1 MDTIIF
7 EGLGISVDV
16 PSDGVLFSIGS
27 LSVRWYAAMI
37 ALGMILAAIYGFRM
51 MKRYKVN
58 EDKFLN
64 AIIGGVIGGIVGARL
79 YYVAFSWETYADNPI
94 SILYIWEGGLAIY
107 GGVIGALLVGGII
120 AKIQK
125 LCVRDCFDI
134 ASMGFL
140 IGQCLGRW
148 GNFFNREAF
157 GSNTTLPWGMTSTKI
172 QNKLAYLKS
181 TGVDVDP
188 SLPVHPTFLYE
199 SLWCLVGFV
208 LIHFLIA
215 KRRTFK
221 GQAFLS
227 YCIWYGVGRTIFEGL
242 RTDSLMLGSFR
253 VSQLLSIVLVVA
265 GIALYIV
272 GLARS
277 KNHPIELPVEDEN
290 PEETSEEIVQES
302 EEKAEEEAEAPAQE
316 EAEEASEETAEEK
329 PEADEETKEPEESE
343 AVKETEEQA
352 DNKEEE

>member
-7 EGLGISVDV
+7 EGLGISIDV
-16 PSDGVLFSIGS
+16 PSDGVLFRIGS

-79 YYVAFSWETYADNPI
+79 YYVAFSWETYADNPL

-107 GGVIGALLVGGII
+107 GGIIGALLVGGII

-157 GSNTTLPWGMTSTKI
+157 GGNTTLPWGMTSFKI
-172 QNKLAYLKS
+172 QNELAYLKS

-188 SLPVHPTFLYE
+188 ALPVHPTFLYE
-199 SLWCLVGFV
+199 SLWCIVGFV

-221 GQAFLS
+221 GQVFLS

-242 RTDSLMLGSFR
+242 RTDSLMIGSFR
-253 VSQLLSIVLVVA
+253 VSQLLSIALVVA
-265 GIALYIV
+265 GIVLYII

-277 KNHPIELPVEDEN
+277 KNHPIELPAD
-290 PEETSEEIVQES
+290 
-302 EEKAEEEAEAPAQE
+302 EEKADEKVEEPVEIPTEEINNEAVETTEQTEAPTEEAVE
-316 EAEEASEETAEEK
+316 ETVEEVAEEATETI
-329 PEADEETKEPEESE
+329 EETKEPEE
-343 AVKETEEQA
+343 TEQA
-352 DNKEEE
+352 EEE

>member
-16 PSDGVLFSIGS
+16 PSDGVLFRIGS
-27 LSVRWYAAMI
+27 LSIRWYAAMI

-79 YYVAFSWETYADNPI
+79 YYVAFSWETYADNPL

-107 GGVIGALLVGGII
+107 GGIIGALLVGGII

-125 LCVRDCFDI
+125 LCVKDCFDI

-157 GSNTTLPWGMTSTKI
+157 GGNTTLPWGMTSTKI
-172 QNKLAYLKS
+172 QNELAYLKS

-188 SLPVHPTFLYE
+188 ALPVHPTFLYE
-199 SLWCLVGFV
+199 SLWCVVGFV

-221 GQAFLS
+221 GQVFLS

-242 RTDSLMLGSFR
+242 RMDSLMIGPFR
-253 VSQLLSIVLVVA
+253 VSQLLSIALVVA
-265 GIALYIV
+265 GIVLYIV

-277 KNHPIELPVEDEN
+277 KNHPIELPVKDEKV
-290 PEETSEEIVQES
+290 EQ
-302 EEKAEEEAEAPAQE
+302 KAEETAEAPAE
-316 EAEEASEETAEEK
+316 EVEEKNVETPEQIEEIPPVETTEETI
-329 PEADEETKEPEESE
+329 EETKKPEQ
-343 AVKETEEQA
+343 TEEQA

>member
-27 LSVRWYAAMI
+27 ISVRWYAAMI
-37 ALGMILAAIYGFRM
+37 AIGMILAIIYGFRM

-64 AIIGGVIGGIVGARL
+64 AIIGGIIGGILGARL
-79 YYVAFSWETYADNPI
+79 YYVAFSWEHYADDPL
-94 SILYIWEGGLAIY
+94 SIFYIWEGGLAIY
-107 GGVIGALLVGGII
+107 GGIIGGLLIGGLI
-120 AKIQK
+120 ARVQK

-157 GSNTTLPWGMTSTKI
+157 GGNTTLPWGMTSSKI
-172 QNKLAYLKS
+172 QNELAYLQS

-188 SLPVHPTFLYE
+188 ALPVHPTFLYE
-199 SLWCLVGFV
+199 SLWCIVGFV

-221 GQAFLS
+221 GQVFLS
-227 YCIWYGVGRTIFEGL
+227 YCIWYGVGRSIFEGL
-242 RTDSLMLGSFR
+242 RTDSLMIGPFR
-253 VSQLLSIVLVVA
+253 VSQLLSMALVVVGIVL
-265 GIALYIV
+265 YFV

-277 KNHPIELPVEDEN
+277 KNHPIE
-290 PEETSEEIVQES
+290 Q
-302 EEKAEEEAEAPAQE
+302 AEAIEEANEEAPTEAVEESPTEVAEEAPAE
-316 EAEEASEETAEEK
+316 EIKEETPAEEATEEAPAEAAEE
-329 PEADEETKEPEESE
+329 PVA
-343 AVKETEEQA
+343 TEEQA

>member
-7 EGLGISVDV
+7 EGLGISIDV

-27 LSVRWYAAMI
+27 FTVRWYAAMI
-37 ALGMILAAIYGFRM
+37 ALGMVLAAIYGFRM
-51 MKRYKVN
+51 MKRYKIN

-79 YYVAFSWETYADNPI
+79 YYVVFSWETYADNPL

-107 GGVIGALLVGGII
+107 GGIIGALLVGGII
-120 AKIQK
+120 ARIQK

-134 ASMGFL
+134 ASLGFL

-157 GSNTTLPWGMTSTKI
+157 GGNTTLPWGMTSSKI
-172 QNKLAYLKS
+172 QNELAYLKS

-188 SLPVHPTFLYE
+188 ALPVHPTFLYE
-199 SLWCLVGFV
+199 SLWCLVGFI
-208 LIHFLIA
+208 LLHFLIA
-215 KRRTFK
+215 KRRVFK
-221 GQAFLS
+221 GQVFLS
-227 YCIWYGVGRTIFEGL
+227 YCIWYGIGRTIFEGL
-242 RTDSLMLGSFR
+242 RTDSLMIGSFR
-253 VSQLLSIVLVVA
+253 VSQLLSIALVVV
-265 GIALYIV
+265 GIVLYII

-277 KNHPIELPVEDEN
+277 KNHPIELTDDKAAEDVQEDIIGESVESETVI
-290 PEETSEEIVQES
+290 EETTEVTEGI
-302 EEKAEEEAEAPAQE
+302 AEEVTEGIE
-316 EAEEASEETAEEK
+316 EV
-329 PEADEETKEPEESE
+329 KEPERND
-343 AVKETEEQA
+343 EQA

>member
-16 PSDGVLFSIGS
+16 PSDGVLFRIGS
-27 LSVRWYAAMI
+27 LSVRWYAVMI
-37 ALGMILAAIYGFRM
+37 ALGMIIAAVYGFRM
-51 MKRYKVN
+51 MKKYKVN

-79 YYVAFSWETYADNPI
+79 YYVAFSWETYADNPL

-107 GGVIGALLVGGII
+107 GGIIGALLVGGII

-125 LCVRDCFDI
+125 LCVKDCFDI

-157 GSNTTLPWGMTSTKI
+157 GGNTTLPWGMTSSKI
-172 QNKLAYLKS
+172 QNELAYLKS

-199 SLWCLVGFV
+199 SLWCIVGFV

-221 GQAFLS
+221 GQVFLS

-242 RTDSLMLGSFR
+242 RTDSLMLGTFR

-265 GIALYIV
+265 GIVLYII

-277 KNHPIELPVEDEN
+277 KNHPIEIPTE
-290 PEETSEEIVQES
+290 
-302 EEKAEEEAEAPAQE
+302 EEKTEESAETPD
-316 EAEEASEETAEEK
+316 EETAEEVK
-329 PEADEETKEPEESE
+329 EEAVETTEETTEETVEEAPETTEETKEPEE
-343 AVKETEEQA
+343 TEQA
-352 DNKEEE
+352 EEE

>member
-16 PSDGVLFSIGS
+16 PSDGVLFRIGS

-37 ALGMILAAIYGFRM
+37 ALGMVLAAIYGFRM

-79 YYVAFSWETYADNPI
+79 YYVVFSWETYADNPI

-107 GGVIGALLVGGII
+107 GGIIGALLVGGII

-148 GNFFNREAF
+148 GNFFNGEAY

-172 QNKLAYLKS
+172 QNELAYLKS

-188 SLPVHPTFLYE
+188 ALPVHPTFLYE
-199 SLWCLVGFV
+199 SLWCIVGFV
-208 LIHFLIA
+208 LIHFLVA

-221 GQAFLS
+221 GQVFLS
-227 YCIWYGVGRTIFEGL
+227 YCIWYGVGRSIFEGL
-242 RTDSLMLGSFR
+242 RTDSLMIGTFR
-253 VSQLLSIVLVVA
+253 VSQLLSIALVVA
-265 GIALYIV
+265 GIVLYIV

-277 KNHPIELPVEDEN
+277 NNHPIELPADETA
-290 PEETSEEIVQES
+290 ET
-302 EEKAEEEAEAPAQE
+302 AEEQA
-316 EAEEASEETAEEK
+316 EETAEEVK
-329 PEADEETKEPEESE
+329 EEAVDAPKQAQEVAEEVTETVEETKEPEQ
-343 AVKETEEQA
+343 VTEQA
-352 DNKEEE
+352 KEEE

>member
-16 PSDGVLFSIGS
+16 PSDGVLFRIGS
-27 LSVRWYAAMI
+27 LSVRWYAVMI
-37 ALGMILAAIYGFRM
+37 ALGMIIAAVYGFRM
-51 MKRYKVN
+51 MKKYKVN

-79 YYVAFSWETYADNPI
+79 YYVAFSWETYADNPL

-107 GGVIGALLVGGII
+107 GGIIGALLVGGII

-125 LCVRDCFDI
+125 LCVKDCFDI

-157 GSNTTLPWGMTSTKI
+157 GGNTTLPWGMTSSKI
-172 QNKLAYLKS
+172 QNELAYLKS

-188 SLPVHPTFLYE
+188 ALPVHPTFLYE
-199 SLWCLVGFV
+199 SLWCIVGFV

-221 GQAFLS
+221 GQVFLS
-227 YCIWYGVGRTIFEGL
+227 YCIWYGVGRTLTEGL
-242 RTDSLMLGSFR
+242 RTDSLMIGPFR
-253 VSQLLSIVLVVA
+253 VSQLLSIALVVA
-265 GIALYIV
+265 GIVLYIV

-277 KNHPIELPVEDEN
+277 KNHPIELPTEEEEN
-290 PEETSEEIVQES
+290 S
-302 EEKAEEEAEAPAQE
+302 EEKAAEATEAPAE
-316 EAEEASEETAEEK
+316 EVVEEKEEVAEETPETIEETE
-329 PEADEETKEPEESE
+329 EPEQ
-343 AVKETEEQA
+343 TEEQA

>member
-1 MDTIIF
+1 MDTIIL

-16 PSDGVLFSIGS
+16 PSDGVLFSIGNFS
-27 LSVRWYAAMI
+27 IRWYAALI
-37 ALGMILAAIYGFRM
+37 ALGMIIAAIYGFRM

-79 YYVAFSWETYADNPI
+79 YYVAFSWEAYADDPI

-107 GGVIGALLVGGII
+107 GGIIGALLIGGII
-120 AKIQK
+120 ARIQK

-134 ASMGFL
+134 TAMGFL

-157 GSNTTLPWGMTSTKI
+157 GGNTTLPWGMTSQKI
-172 QNKLAYLKS
+172 QNELAYLNS

-188 SLPVHPTFLYE
+188 TLPVHPTFLYE
-199 SLWCLVGFV
+199 SLWCLVGFIF
-208 LIHFLIA
+208 IHFLIA
-215 KRRTFK
+215 RRRKFR
-221 GQAFLS
+221 GQVFLS
-227 YCIWYGVGRTIFEGL
+227 YCIWYGVGRAVFEGL
-242 RTDSLMLGSFR
+242 RTDSLMIYGFR
-253 VSQLLSIVLVVA
+253 VSQLLSVGLVVI
-265 GIALYIV
+265 GFILYII

-277 KNHPIELPVEDEN
+277 RKHPIEEAV
-290 PEETSEEIVQES
+290 SS
-302 EEKAEEEAEAPAQE
+302 AEAPVVKAEDAEKVEKE
-316 EAEEASEETAEEK
+316 EAVDNTEGIVDK
-329 PEADEETKEPEESE
+329 DEILKKIDEIIDATEP
-343 AVKETEEQA
+343 AKNAQA

>member
-16 PSDGVLFSIGS
+16 PSDGVLFSIGN

-37 ALGMILAAIYGFRM
+37 ALGMVLAAIYGFRM
-51 MKRYKVN
+51 IKRYKVN
-58 EDKFLN
+58 EDNFLN

-107 GGVIGALLVGGII
+107 GGIIGALLIGGII

-125 LCVRDCFDI
+125 LCVKDCFDI
-134 ASMGFL
+134 ASLGFL

-157 GSNTTLPWGMTSTKI
+157 GGNTTLPWGMTSSKI
-172 QNKLAYLKS
+172 QNELYKLQLQ
-181 TGVDVDP
+181 GVDVDP

-199 SLWCLVGFV
+199 SLWCLVGFI

-215 KRRTFK
+215 KRRAFK
-221 GQAFLS
+221 GQVFLS

-242 RTDSLMLGSFR
+242 RTDSLMIGNFR
-253 VSQLLSIVLVVA
+253 VSQLLSMALVVV
-265 GIALYIV
+265 GVILYIV
-272 GLARS
+272 GLATR
-277 KNHPIELPVEDEN
+277 KKHPIEQSIE
-290 PEETSEEIVQES
+290 
-302 EEKAEEEAEAPAQE
+302 EEKAEAINEAPTEEVAEAVEEVPETTEEEKEPVEEIANEPTEEVAEEQEQTAQE
-316 EAEEASEETAEEK
+316 DT
-329 PEADEETKEPEESE
+329 
-343 AVKETEEQA
+343 
-352 DNKEEE
+352 KEEE